1 MTTINLDI
9 AASAIVAVGLIAFW
23 TSMWLRWM
31 FEGDVRNWIV
41 AAMPDTWRAQ
51 TSKSDV
57 LAMSA
62 DELTMFIAAES
73 NMPVFLRGV
82 LTCRLCA
89 SAWIAGAGVL
99 FSIPLL
105 GSLWLLPLVWACGA
119 YLAHRIYKGT

>member
-9 AASAIVAVGLIAFW
+9 AASAIVAAGLIALW

-41 AAMPDTWRAQ
+41 AYMSDAWRAQ
-51 TSKSDV
+51 TSKADV

-82 LTCRLCA
+82 LTCRLCM
-89 SAWIAGAGVL
+89 SAWLSGIGAL
-99 FSIPLL
+99 FALSLL
-105 GSLWLLPLVWACGA
+105 ASLWLAPLVWGCGA